1 MENSR
6 ILQKLMSTDQLK
18 DIVTVPG
25 EVDYGCD
32 QQCIASN
39 FATYACYAFEN
50 TNVLGHS
57 KST

>member
-1 MENSR
+1 
-6 ILQKLMSTDQLK
+6 MSTDQLK